1 MNCTVCFLKPKHLSG
16 GGPWLSVCRNV
27 ILGCPLPLARTG
39 HNALTVYFC
48 TTCTERN
55 ISCKRLTEKAPT
67 CYNLQCSEGSFYICW
82 QSVAR
87 NKLCQ
92 APDNSLVQWHLHA
105 TWLFM
110 FYFSLLSPAR
120 PVIGQYLSILASD
133 WFSWVS
139 EDDSRKEWGE
149 SRVQKHVC
157 LARTDQWEARTETF
171 WPMRGLVTFVYTTDS
186 CEGVRHLMW
195 RVGSPAPGH

>member
-1 MNCTVCFLKPKHLSG
+1 M
-16 GGPWLSVCRNV
+16 
-27 ILGCPLPLARTG
+27 
-39 HNALTVYFC
+39 
-48 TTCTERN
+48 
-55 ISCKRLTEKAPT
+55 
-67 CYNLQCSEGSFYICW
+67 LQCSEGSLYICW
-82 QSVAR
+82 QFVAR

-120 PVIGQYLSILASD
+120 PLIGQYLSILASD

-157 LARTDQWEARTETF
+157 LARTDQWEARTETS
-171 WPMRGLVTFVYTTDS
+171 WPMRGLVTFEYITDS

-195 RVGSPAPGH
+195 RVGSPAPGHKRQPMRGEYCEWLTNERLSYDDTWPPVWGAADDNDMRTSGECQHSCHMTMPSGASSL